1 MMVPLPIPDARDQTR
16 SNWLVTFADLIAL
29 VLAFFVMLYA
39 TQKIERG
46 DWQAMIASLS
56 QSLKVTPE
64 IQQNPRAQDNVTIIN
79 PPQATDLAYLQA
91 LIDEVREKEAA
102 LANIVMHRLDDRL
115 VIALPG
121 DLLFSPGRAD
131 PVPGAAAR
139 IAVLANLLRNV
150 SNRIDIFGHTDPTPV
165 PGQVF
170 ESNWELSL
178 ARAEMI
184 AAMMRSAGYSRP
196 LGAFGLADTRYE
208 DLSSITSLA
217 RKMQMARRVDLVVRA
232 IEERP

>member
-1 MMVPLPIPDARDQTR
+1 MTVQLPIPDQSDQTR

-56 QSLKVTPE
+56 QSL
-64 IQQNPRAQDNVTIIN
+64 NVTTESREAPQAEKNILIVD
-79 PPQATDLAYLQA
+79 PPQATDLAYLEA
-91 LIDEVREKEAA
+91 LLDGVREAEPA

-121 DLLFSPGRAD
+121 DLLFFPGRAD
-131 PVPGAAAR
+131 PVPGASER
-139 IAVLANLLRNV
+139 IAILANLLRNV
-150 SNRIDIFGHTDPTPV
+150 SNRLDVFGHTDPTPV

-184 AAMMRSAGYSRP
+184 AAMMRSAGYARP
-196 LGAFGLADTRYE
+196 LGSFGLADTRFDE
-208 DLSSITSLA
+208 VAQITSRA
-217 RKMQMARRVDLVVRA
+217 RRLQLARRVDLVIRA
-232 IEERP
+232 IKEQP